1 MGRKRVLSSPLRP
14 RWYGLSMRL
23 NLRRAFRLLR
33 GTRPADPVATS
44 PGTALP
50 DGDASA
56 TGLNERARR
65 AATGGWIARM
75 SFQEHLARLASGDKH
90 GRDDLLSFLQI
101 ATPQEWVG
109 VDEAVRES
117 GYATQRSLL
126 KDMGNDLLGVGLSTM
141 DASGHRR
148 EAAVRRITDFEDPLV
163 GAFLSLR
170 TVDWVEPVAKLSRSA
185 LIERVRT
192 DLETAAFAA
201 PLVFALESR
210 LRAATTVDALLDAI
224 AADPRL
230 QQRLLRSTDVRT
242 RRRALELALAGG
254 ALASEELVSLA
265 LDDADTVVATS
276 AGRAAVAQAREA
288 DDRDALTRLL
298 GGRAVVRRAVL
309 EALTPG
315 AEAVE
320 LAESHLFDRSP
331 LVRNAAQSVVRR
343 AGGDPVT
350 EYRRSIEAGVRVA
363 ISVFEL
369 GYVGGPGDMPTVVNA
384 LGSPDAAVR
393 RAAVHAA
400 SRRAG
405 PELPSRLIPLLDDA
419 SPGVVRAA
427 ERRLRPFVK
436 SVDRSIIDVLLA
448 STEPHVRRAAF
459 RLLRRRSP
467 HERLEANFL
476 GLADP
481 EERLRQDADTD
492 LKSWLHQGAAS
503 APRADLSTRLKLDH
517 ELTRVERSMDGKV
530 VGMIRFH
537 AGLRNEDLRRALD

>member
-1 MGRKRVLSSPLRP
+1 
-14 RWYGLSMRL
+14 MRL

-50 DGDASA
+50 DGDAFA

-65 AATGGWIARM
+65 AATGGWLARM
-75 SFQEHLARLASGDKH
+75 SLQEQLARLASGDDR
-90 GRDDLLSFLQI
+90 GREDLLSFLRI

-117 GYATQRSLL
+117 GYAPQRSLL
-126 KDMGNDLLGVGLSTM
+126 KDVGNDLLGVGLATM
-141 DASGHRR
+141 DASGYRR
-148 EAAVRRITDFEDPLV
+148 ETAVRRITDLEDPLV
-163 GAFLSLR
+163 GAFLALR
-170 TVDWVEPVAKLSRSA
+170 TVDWVEPVAELSRSA
-185 LIERVRT
+185 LIDRVRT

-201 PLVFALESR
+201 PLLFALESR
-210 LRAATTVDALLDAI
+210 IRAATTTDAILDAV
-224 AADPRL
+224 AADPQL
-230 QQRLLRSTDVRT
+230 QRRLLTSTDVRT
-242 RRRALELALAGG
+242 RRRALELALVGG

-265 LDDADTVVATS
+265 LHDPDTVVATS
-276 AGRAAVAQAREA
+276 AGGAAVARARQAG
-288 DDRDALTRLL
+288 DPDALARLL
-298 GGRAVVRRAVL
+298 GGRAAVRRAVL
-309 EALTPG
+309 EDLAPG
-315 AEAVE
+315 PEAVE

-331 LVRNAAQSVVRR
+331 LVRGAAQSVVRR
-343 AGGDPVT
+343 AGGDPASA
-350 EYRRSIEAGVRVA
+350 YRRSFEASVRVA

-369 GYVGGPGDMPTVVNA
+369 GYVGGPGDMPTIVNA

-405 PELPSRLIPLLDDA
+405 PELPSLLIPLLDDP

-436 SVDRSIIDVLLA
+436 SIDRSVIDGLLA
-448 STEPHVRRAAF
+448 SPEPHVRRAVF

-467 HERLEANFL
+467 HERLEANFK

-481 EERLRQDADTD
+481 EERLRQDAEID
-492 LKSWLHQGAAS
+492 LLSWLHRGAAS
-503 APRADLSTRLKLDH
+503 APRADLETRLGLDLA
-517 ELTRVERSMDGKV
+517 LTRVEGGLGRGIVDR
-530 VGMIRFH
+530 IRFH
-537 AGLRNEDLRRALD
+537 AGLRPQDLKLT

>member
-1 MGRKRVLSSPLRP
+1 
-14 RWYGLSMRL
+14 MRL

-50 DGDASA
+50 DGDAFD

-65 AATGGWIARM
+65 AATGGWLARM
-75 SFQEHLARLASGDKH
+75 SFQEQLATLASGDER
-90 GRDDLLSFLQI
+90 GRDDLLSFLRI

-117 GYATQRSLL
+117 GYAAQRSLL
-126 KDMGNDLLGVGLSTM
+126 KDMGNDLLGVGLATM
-141 DASGHRR
+141 DANGYRR
-148 EAAVRRITDFEDPLV
+148 ESAVRRITDFEDPLV
-163 GAFLSLR
+163 GAFLALR
-170 TVDWVEPVAKLSRSA
+170 TVDWVEPVANFSRSA

-201 PLVFALESR
+201 PLVFALDSR
-210 LRAATTVDALLDAI
+210 VRAATTADALLDAV
-224 AADPRL
+224 ATDPHL
-230 QQRLLRSTDVRT
+230 QRRLLTSTDVRT
-242 RRRALELALAGG
+242 RRRALEVALAGG

-276 AGRAAVAQAREA
+276 AGGAAVARARGTG
-288 DDRDALTRLL
+288 DRHALARLL
-298 GGRAVVRRAVL
+298 SGRAVVRRAVL
-309 EALTPG
+309 EALAPG
-315 AEAVE
+315 AEAAE

-331 LVRNAAQSVVRR
+331 LVRGAAQSIVRR
-343 AGGDPVT
+343 AGGDPASD
-350 EYRRSIEAGVRVA
+350 YRRSIEAGVRVA
-363 ISVFEL
+363 IAVFEL

-405 PELPSRLIPLLDDA
+405 PELASLLMPLLDDP
-419 SPGVVRAA
+419 SSGVVRAV
-427 ERRLRPFVK
+427 ERRLRPLV
-436 SVDRSIIDVLLA
+436 RSIDRAVIDRFMGSPQA
-448 STEPHVRRAAF
+448 HVRRAAF

-476 GLADP
+476 GMADM
-481 EERLRQDADTD
+481 EERLQRDAYMD
-492 LKSWLHQGAAS
+492 LKSWLQRGAAS
-503 APRADLSTRLKLDH
+503 WPRADLETRRRLDRA
-517 ELTRVERSMDGKV
+517 LTSVEPRLDRHAV
-530 VGMIRFH
+530 EEIRFH
-537 AGLRNEDLRRALD
+537 AGLRPQDLASQARG